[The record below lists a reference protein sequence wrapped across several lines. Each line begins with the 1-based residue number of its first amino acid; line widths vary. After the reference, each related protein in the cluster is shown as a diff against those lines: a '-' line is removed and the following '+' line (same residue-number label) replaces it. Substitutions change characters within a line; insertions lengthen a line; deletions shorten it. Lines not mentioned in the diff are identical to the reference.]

1 MTVNTAFAFE
11 VMDKEWPLWLVLAGF
26 LGLGVIG
33 MLVSRKWPVFS
44 ILALLLIGFGGIRQ
58 IGELSDTHV
67 GPAIRAEA
75 GLSYVILSYFVVVCG
90 IVLVV
95 LGTIQGWKR
104 RKPTAGPQ

>member
-1 MTVNTAFAFE
+1 MTVNAVFAFE

-33 MLVSRKWPVFS
+33 MLVSRKWPVVS
-44 ILALLLIGFGGIRQ
+44 ILALLLIGLGGIRQ

-67 GPAIRAEA
+67 GPAIRSEA
-75 GLSYVILSYFVVVCG
+75 GLSYVILSYFAVVCG